1 MVADDS
7 PSPLWK
13 FVTDHQLVFGAE
25 VLTKL
30 DEIDLKIFYD
40 LCRASR
46 EVVIRSKIELNNEKR
61 FVEDVKS
68 KREAALAWD
77 NYRFGERDRIGR
89 KFTQERFCYRVAE
102 AKNLDYLKWARE
114 VKRCAWDQD
123 TIISAAS
130 QGNLDMVKYCVENGC
145 PMDAEACSCS
155 AFEGHLD
162 VLKYLHEH
170 GCPWD
175 SDTCRWAR
183 AQDHFDC
190 LIYAIQNQCPGFE
203 QQCAWDEDTIISAAS
218 QGNLDMVKYCVE
230 NGCPMD
236 AEACSCSAFEGHL
249 DVLKYLH
256 EHDCPWDSD
265 TCYYAHENN
274 HIDCLNYA
282 IQNQCPG
289 FERFDPEHPHYD
301 PPVYSDEGEEEGED
315 VWT

>member
-89 KFTQERFCYRVAE
+89 KFTQEQFCYRVAE

-130 QGNLDMVKYCVENGC
+130 QGDLDMVKYCVENGC
-145 PMDAEACSCS
+145 PMNARACAYAAE
-155 AFEGHLD
+155 EGHLD
-162 VLKYLHEH
+162 VLEYLYEH
-170 GCPWD
+170 GCPWN
-175 SDTCRWAR
+175 SETCRLAYEC
-183 AQDHFDC
+183 DEMECF
-190 LIYAIQNQCPGFE
+190 LYA
-203 QQCAWDEDTIISAAS
+203 AA
-218 QGNLDMVKYCVE
+218 
-230 NGCPMD
+230 NGCPVYP
-236 AEACSCSAFEGHL
+236 ER
-249 DVLKYLH
+249 
-256 EHDCPWDSD
+256 
-265 TCYYAHENN
+265 ENSTDN
-274 HIDCLNYA
+274 
-282 IQNQCPG
+282 G
-289 FERFDPEHPHYD
+289 YD
-301 PPVYSDEGEEEGED
+301 E
-315 VWT
+315 